1 VGHAVEHPLE
11 LDRRPQALRESAGKV
26 GWQFSSGYEDGNS
39 MARGRGP
46 GIEDDERYEMLSEEG
61 ANKEEA
67 ARIAT
72 AGRSAA
78 VNRSARVTILE

>member
-1 VGHAVEHPLE
+1 MDELKKKPRLMRVQYLTLE
-11 LDRRPQALRESAGKV
+11 VQRARRH
-26 GWQFSSGYEDGNS
+26 EDGNS

-72 AGRSAA
+72 AGRTAA
-78 VNRSARVTILE
+78 VNRSDRGTILE